1 MDKAAMK
8 SRTEDLATSPNTVQ
22 KILSFIYQRRYEPNE
37 RLPSERDFAERFGTS
52 RAAVREALA
61 SLETMRVIERR
72 PNSGI
77 FLRNSDESSIE
88 ALVLHAASG
97 LPFSPEEATNV
108 FEVRRILEVQA
119 VKLACDNRTAEN
131 IENMRNILKE
141 TKKLLEKQKSIQ
153 KEDEE
158 FHMAIV
164 SATKNRIL
172 VRIVKSFYEL
182 SRARREIYFSDHERS
197 KRAYEDHTGILE
209 SIEARRASDA
219 GKRMTQ
225 HLSQALATWQ
235 ILLSETS
242 PRKDDRGPLA
252 LVVTQL
258 PTGQPR

>member
-1 MDKAAMK
+1 MIDK
-8 SRTEDLATSPNTVQ
+8 STTSGRTDYLATSPNIVG

-37 RLPSERDFAERFGTS
+37 RLPSERDLAERFGTS

-61 SLETMRVIERR
+61 ALETMRVLERR

-77 FLRNSDESSIE
+77 FLRNADESSIE

-97 LPFSPEEATNV
+97 LPFRPEESANV

-119 VKLACDNRTAEN
+119 VKLACGNRSSQD
-131 IENMRNILKE
+131 IENMHNILKE
-141 TKKLLEKQKSIQ
+141 TKKRLDQNKTIE
-153 KEDEE
+153 KEDEK

-164 SATKNRIL
+164 AATKNGVL

-182 SRARREIYFSDHERS
+182 SKVRRHIYFSDHERS
-197 KRAYEDHTGILE
+197 KRAYEDHAGILE
-209 SIEARRASDA
+209 AIEARRTTDA

-235 ILLSETS
+235 ALLSETI
-242 PRKDDRGPLA
+242 PPKA
-252 LVVTQL
+252 
-258 PTGQPR
+258 

>member
-1 MDKAAMK
+1 MVKTTARN
-8 SRTEDLATSPNTVQ
+8 RTDDIPSSSSIVGQ
-22 KILSFIYQRRYEPNE
+22 ILSFIYQRRYEPNE

-61 SLETMRVIERR
+61 ALESMRVIERR

-97 LPFSPEEATNV
+97 LPFYPEEAANV
-108 FEVRRILEVQA
+108 FQVRRILEVQA
-119 VKLACDNRTAEN
+119 VKLACENRTSEDIDN
-131 IENMRNILKE
+131 LRNILRV
-141 TKKLLEKQKSIQ
+141 TKNLLDRNKSIQ
-153 KEDEE
+153 KEDED

-164 SATKNRIL
+164 AATKNGIL

-182 SRARREIYFSDHERS
+182 SKERRKVYFSDHERS

-209 SIEARRASDA
+209 AIEARRASDA
-219 GKRMTQ
+219 GKRMTE

-235 ILLSETS
+235 VLLSETIP
-242 PRKDDRGPLA
+242 PRA
-252 LVVTQL
+252 
-258 PTGQPR
+258 

>member
-1 MDKAAMK
+1 MVKTTARN
-8 SRTEDLATSPNTVQ
+8 RTDDIPSSSSIVGQ
-22 KILSFIYQRRYEPNE
+22 ILSFIYQRRYEPNE

-61 SLETMRVIERR
+61 ALESMRVIERR

-97 LPFSPEEATNV
+97 LPFYPEEAANV
-108 FEVRRILEVQA
+108 FQVRRILEVQA
-119 VKLACDNRTAEN
+119 VKLACENRTSEDIDN
-131 IENMRNILKE
+131 LRNILRV
-141 TKKLLEKQKSIQ
+141 TKNLLDRNKSIQ
-153 KEDEE
+153 KEDED

-164 SATKNRIL
+164 AATKNGIL

-182 SRARREIYFSDHERS
+182 SKERRKVYFSDHERS

-209 SIEARRASDA
+209 AIEARRASDA

-235 ILLSETS
+235 VLLSETIP
-242 PRKDDRGPLA
+242 PRA
-252 LVVTQL
+252 
-258 PTGQPR
+258 

>member
-1 MDKAAMK
+1 MVKTTARN
-8 SRTEDLATSPNTVQ
+8 RTDDIPSSSSIVGQ
-22 KILSFIYQRRYEPNE
+22 ILSFIYQRRYEPNE

-61 SLETMRVIERR
+61 ALESMRVIERR

-97 LPFSPEEATNV
+97 LPFYPEEAANV
-108 FEVRRILEVQA
+108 FQVRRILEVQA
-119 VKLACDNRTAEN
+119 VKLACENRTSEDIDN
-131 IENMRNILKE
+131 LRNILRV
-141 TKKLLEKQKSIQ
+141 TKNLLDRNKSIQ
-153 KEDEE
+153 KEDED

-164 SATKNRIL
+164 AATKNGIL

-182 SRARREIYFSDHERS
+182 SKERRKVYFSDHERS

-209 SIEARRASDA
+209 AIEARRASDA

-235 ILLSETS
+235 VLLSETIP
-242 PRKDDRGPLA
+242 PR
-252 LVVTQL
+252 V
-258 PTGQPR
+258 